1 MFVKWD
7 SEGGCWG
14 LRVCQAPLGNGRS
27 LSLSTWGDSRKGVG
41 CWVGWAQWAPILRK
55 RVLGVLWQILMMQP
69 GEPGSNRSHW
79 AQNCNALPLELFQ
92 SYTISTVAAL
102 GWVGGSLSQR
112 LWQVLMMQEAA
123 ASHWTR
129 ECSAWKSL
137 KCNNYKWIPKIFSP
151 ASDNTHLKCFFL
163 LHMTWRI
170 HGVPGWIP
178 RELWDLINACASP
191 TMGVWYMI
199 RMGRL
204 GEVNFLHFM
213 PHSCVYS

>member
-1 MFVKWD
+1 
-7 SEGGCWG
+7 
-14 LRVCQAPLGNGRS
+14 
-27 LSLSTWGDSRKGVG
+27 
-41 CWVGWAQWAPILRK
+41 
-55 RVLGVLWQILMMQP
+55 MMQP
-69 GEPGSNRSHW
+69 GEPGSSRPHW

-129 ECSAWKSL
+129 ECPAWKSL
-137 KCNNYKWIPKIFSP
+137 KCNNYNWICGHQKYFLLPLIIHIESV
-151 ASDNTHLKCFFL
+151 FFL

-199 RMGRL
+199 RTGRL
-204 GEVNFLHFM
+204 GEVNFLSFM
-213 PHSCVYS
+213 PHFCVYSWAIYSHNTKCTWNIVFNVQCSVYIE